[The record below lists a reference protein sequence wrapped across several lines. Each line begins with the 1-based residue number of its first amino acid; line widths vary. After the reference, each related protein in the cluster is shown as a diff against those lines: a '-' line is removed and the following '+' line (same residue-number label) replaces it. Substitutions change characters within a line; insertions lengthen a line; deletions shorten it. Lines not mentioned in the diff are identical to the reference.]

1 MLRLRVLFMFTA
13 FFLFGQAVSAQNRT
27 LQGLITSAEDGEPL
41 IGAVVAVKGNE
52 TQGTITDINGHYT
65 LEITSDASVLIVSYV
80 GMKTQEVRIPSS
92 RNKVNI
98 ILQPD
103 TQVLQEIVVTGYGNF
118 TKSSFTGSANTIRA
132 DMMKDVPV
140 MNVEQ
145 KLEGMT
151 TGVNI
156 TGSSGQPGANQS
168 IRIRGMGSFNAS
180 QESLFVID
188 GLQIHGSGECI
199 RWYHRRRS

>member
-1 MLRLRVLFMFTA
+1 MLRLKVLFMFTA

-65 LEITSDASVLIVSYV
+65 LEIASDASVLIVSYV

-168 IRIRGMGSFNAS
+168 IRIRGMGSFR
-180 QESLFVID
+180 LT
-188 GLQIHGSGECI
+188 
-199 RWYHRRRS
+199 RRKNPCS

>member
-1 MLRLRVLFMFTA
+1 M
-13 FFLFGQAVSAQNRT
+13 
-27 LQGLITSAEDGEPL
+27 
-41 IGAVVAVKGNE
+41 
-52 TQGTITDINGHYT
+52 
-65 LEITSDASVLIVSYV
+65 
-80 GMKTQEVRIPSS
+80 
-92 RNKVNI
+92 
-98 ILQPD
+98 QPD

-180 QESLFVID
+180 QEPLFVID
-188 GLQIHGSGECI
+188 YLQIHGSGECI